1 MSDGIFILFGC
12 MRVSSAYAPYAS
24 VLDNIVIRSGIARAY
39 VFNKR
44 IKIDKAFTSAHNSG
58 YLSADCKLTYEIL
71 AYGGVFVHCFYFCE
85 TFIKCTH
92 SCEL

>member
-12 MRVSSAYAPYAS
+12 KGASSAYAPYVS
-24 VLDNIVIRSGIARAY
+24 VLDNVVICSGIAGAY

-58 YLSADCKLTYEIL
+58 YLSADC
-71 AYGGVFVHCFYFCE
+71 
-85 TFIKCTH
+85 
-92 SCEL
+92 